1 MNWSERID
9 RRTLFKLVA
18 FGAVGAAAIYE
29 TEGRPPLSP
38 EEIKKLKEFD
48 VLLFFCPGGLG
59 YTPLEK
65 DPKWKELLEKTRE
78 ELENQGYKT
87 KIFEELRRKSLFS
100 IFTVGQTTNKIKEL
114 TSLTNL
120 KIIFTGRSSGAL
132 FIENVLRTLP
142 ENDQVFAIEVAR
154 PWGTKITSVSPER
167 TLLIENPNDPW
178 QKGDLREIFKTA
190 SLGRGGTLLVPEHEN
205 GYAWDQVSGPIK
217 DFLNLHFP
225 PKK

>member
-1 MNWSERID
+1 MNWSERIG
-9 RRTLFKLVA
+9 RRTFFKIAAL
-18 FGAVGAAAIYE
+18 GAVNAALCK
-29 TEGRPPLSP
+29 TESPPLLSP

-65 DPKWKELLEKTRE
+65 DPKWKELLEKTQD

-87 KIFEELRRKSLFS
+87 KILEELRQKSLFS
-100 IFTVGQTTNKIKEL
+100 IFSVEQTTKKIRQL

-120 KIIFTGRSSGAL
+120 KIILTGRSSGAL

-142 ENDQVFAIEVAR
+142 DNDRILAIEVAR
-154 PWGTKITSVSPER
+154 PWGTKIASFSPER

-178 QKGDLREIFKTA
+178 QKGDLGEVFKTA
-190 SLGRGGTLLVPEHEN
+190 SLGRGGALLVPEHEN
-205 GYAWDQVSGPIK
+205 GYAWDQVSGLIK
-217 DFLNLHFP
+217 NFLNIHFP
-225 PKK
+225 QKK